1 MSIALSAVLF
11 VICAGVIARAGF
23 VLTRTADRLAQTY
36 GWGRSWVGMALL
48 ATVTSL
54 PELAAGLSAVLWVN
68 APNLAVGN
76 ALGACVLNLGFLVV
90 VDGLQRR
97 QPMYA
102 QASDTH
108 LLSAAFGVVMAGF
121 VGMSLIAGAGVPA
134 MRHVGAYT
142 PLLLALYLLVIKAVG
157 DRDLLAPVRDRDS
170 GSDCIVQRVRI
181 WRRFGI
187 AALAVTASGIAL
199 PEVAD
204 TLASALGLRRAVVGT
219 LMMAAVTTLPEM
231 AVTIAALR
239 LRALDLAIGNLLG
252 SNLFNLAILALEDLV
267 YVRGPLLSVVEPVHL
282 GTVVVVMAM
291 SGMVIVGLVMRPRGR
306 VLRMTSWV
314 GVGLL
319 SAYLFHA
326 VWVLLQG
333 S

>member
-76 ALGACVLNLGFLVV
+76 ALGACVFNLGFLVV

-121 VGMSLIAGAGVPA
+121 VGMSLIAGEGVPA
-134 MRHVGAYT
+134 LRHVGAYT

-157 DRDLLAPVRDRDS
+157 DRDLLTAPSRDQ
-170 GSDCIVQRVRI
+170 GSDCIAQRLRI
-181 WRRFGI
+181 WRRFGL
-187 AALAVTASGIAL
+187 AALGVTASGIAL

-319 SAYLFHA
+319 SAYLSHA

>member
-1 MSIALSAVLF
+1 MSIALSAVLL

-142 PLLLALYLLVIKAVG
+142 PLLLALYLLVIKAVS
-157 DRDLLAPVRDRDS
+157 DRDLLAAPSREQ
-170 GSDCIVQRVRI
+170 GSDCIAQRPRI

-187 AALAVTASGIAL
+187 AALAVTAAGIAL

-204 TLASALGLRRAVVGT
+204 TLASELGLRRAVVGT

-326 VWVLLQG
+326 AWVLLHG
-333 S
+333 A